1 MLGVHILSSFFFFL
15 CNVTSLIGVISLSH
29 DSLLTLLQ
37 HFISTVIKKDWD
49 FFFFLSLYL
58 LIISNHMQSRGFG
71 FETFSQ
77 YLGVTLNGFLF
88 VISSVCGMRE
98 LHALE
103 KINMD
108 SKNSEHPHS

>member
-1 MLGVHILSSFFFFL
+1 
-15 CNVTSLIGVISLSH
+15 
-29 DSLLTLLQ
+29 
-37 HFISTVIKKDWD
+37 
-49 FFFFLSLYL
+49 
-58 LIISNHMQSRGFG
+58 MQSRGFG

-88 VISSVCGMRE
+88 VISNVCGMRE

>member
-1 MLGVHILSSFFFFL
+1 V
-15 CNVTSLIGVISLSH
+15 IGVISLSH
-29 DSLLTLLQ
+29 GSLLTLLQ
-37 HFISTVIKKDWD
+37 HFISTVIKKDWE
-49 FFFFLSLYL
+49 FFLSLYL

-77 YLGVTLNGFLF
+77 YLGVTLNGFLS

-108 SKNSEHPHS
+108 SKNSEHPRS

>member
-1 MLGVHILSSFFFFL
+1 M
-15 CNVTSLIGVISLSH
+15 IGVISLSH

-77 YLGVTLNGFLF
+77 YLEVTLNGFLF
-88 VISSVCGMRE
+88 VISGMRE